1 MSLLKFEHQVP
12 LKYVYQPLDIHH
24 ESLDFVHLIEQHCLS
39 QFCSFHLF
47 MASPSHPGSAP
58 LI

>member
-24 ESLDFVHLIEQHCLS
+24 ESLDFVHLIEHDCHS
-39 QFCSFHLF
+39 QFF
-47 MASPSHPGSAP
+47 AP
-58 LI
+58 LTCSWPALLIRAQHL